1 VDPTGGTRP
10 PPLDVAQRLHEL
22 ETLYE
27 SLRTISSTLDLG
39 DLVRKV
45 LDAIRTVTDAEA
57 LSLLLY
63 DAEREE
69 LVFAVTET
77 LEERALASR
86 ESPLPP
92 AVGALM
98 SPERLIVP
106 VRDQERVLG
115 VIDLRGRY
123 DGRQFDDADAQR
135 AAVVAAEL
143 ASRHD
148 LEDLAHDPAGLRA
161 VFTRLAAAVPSEDAA
176 LVVYGRDR
184 RELAFRV
191 SHALRH
197 GLIDGARL
205 PIGQGIAGWV
215 AEHRR
220 AVRLDDAS
228 RDPRHDPQIARRTG
242 LVPHSMICMP
252 MVHADRLHGV
262 IQVINKLD
270 GSAFDDDELRLMQT
284 LADHAARA
292 LDALSGPR

>member
-1 VDPTGGTRP
+1 MAGAPSVTQLERR
-10 PPLDVAQRLHEL
+10 QRA
-22 ETLYE
+22 T
-27 SLRTISSTLDLG
+27 TA
-39 DLVRKV
+39 
-45 LDAIRTVTDAEA
+45 LDAALRGLVSAPHLAGIFRHVVEYAKIVTSAEA